1 MEPETLTQIQKLQ
14 SLGKHI
20 IRPKLPDWFKVA
32 HRYATSG
39 QKNSSTYMSRAI
51 DRVYE
56 GITNEE
62 LLHIA
67 SAKKYYEMFLYVYLA
82 ETIFYGLSELTHKKG
97 YKQLIK
103 MLEHNLI
110 KNKELPPKNVTNLIK
125 RLTA

>member
-1 MEPETLTQIQKLQ
+1 MEPETLTQTQRLQ
-14 SLGKHI
+14 SLGKYI

-39 QKNSSTYMSRAI
+39 QKNSSTYMYRAI

-56 GITNEE
+56 DITNEE
-62 LLHIA
+62 LIHIA
-67 SAKKYYEMFLYVYLA
+67 SAKKYYEMSLYVYLA
-82 ETIFYGLSELTHKKG
+82 ETVFYGLSELTHKKG

-103 MLEHNLI
+103 MLEHKLI
-110 KNKELPPKNVTNLIK
+110 KNKEIPPRDAKSLIK